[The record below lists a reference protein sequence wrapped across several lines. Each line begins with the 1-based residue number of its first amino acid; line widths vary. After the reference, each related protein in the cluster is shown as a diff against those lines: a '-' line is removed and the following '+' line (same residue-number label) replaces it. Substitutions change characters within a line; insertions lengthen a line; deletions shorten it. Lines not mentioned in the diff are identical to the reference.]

1 MKHAVER
8 CGYACV
14 SAPPFAKKH
23 KIFTF
28 YLPALILVAALTLTA
43 CGGGQIC
50 FKGED
55 ITRAR
60 GRRRKQL
67 RRQMQ
72 MIF

>member
-1 MKHAVER
+1 MKQRLFALAAAV
-8 CGYACV
+8 V
-14 SAPPFAKKH
+14 M
-23 KIFTF
+23 
-28 YLPALILVAALTLTA
+28 ALGLTA

>member
-1 MKHAVER
+1 MK
-8 CGYACV
+8 
-14 SAPPFAKKH
+14 K
-23 KIFTF
+23 
-28 YLPALILVAALTLTA
+28 YLMLCALALTLLLTA

>member
-1 MKHAVER
+1 MRSSGADTQAYPHR
-8 CGYACV
+8 L
-14 SAPPFAKKH
+14 FAKKH